1 VALAVLATVVTLF
14 GTVTRGP
21 VTPVCEAD
29 APCTAPAAEAKLTFT
44 RPGKA
49 VVVKT
54 DAAGKYR
61 VRLAPGVYTVRADT
75 GMNITPARITVRALK
90 PTLRRNFA
98 IDTGL
103 R

>member
-1 VALAVLATVVTLF
+1 MALAVLATVVTLF

-29 APCTAPAAEAKLTFT
+29 GPCNVPATEAKLTFT
-44 RPGKA
+44 RAGKHVIA
-49 VVVKT
+49 RT

-61 VRLAPGVYTVRADT
+61 VRLVPGTYTVRSDT
-75 GMNITPARITVRALK
+75 GMNIAPARITVRALK
-90 PTLRRNFA
+90 PTLRRNFS